1 MSSLVDFGLKIKQQ
15 RTMLG
20 MTQEELAKT
29 IGYTSRSIINK
40 IELGLVDVSQTKVLK
55 LAKALQVSPAF
66 LLGIEPNETA
76 QEEKDTI
83 SPIQKA
89 ILTICSALTE
99 KQQGEVL
106 DYSTKLLAS
115 STTPQKEKEE

>member
-20 MTQEELAKT
+20 MTQEELAKA

-40 IELGLVDVSQTKVLK
+40 IELGLVDVSQTKVMK
-55 LAKALQVSPAF
+55 LANALKVSPAF
-66 LLGIEPNETA
+66 LLGIETTNSTNDDM
-76 QEEKDTI
+76 KTTT
-83 SPIQKA
+83 PIQSA
-89 ILTICSALTE
+89 ILTICSALTD

-106 DYSTKLLAS
+106 AFATKLLAFPN
-115 STTPQKEKEE
+115 TTPKEKDD